1 MKDANSLAVLSPEGA
16 RRSKRLYVRLAVAGA
31 VAAAMTFVALL
42 GIRTLTSVD
51 LGYHLAY
58 GDQLLRTG
66 KIVDHDASIYALP
79 AEDLPAERRP
89 EPGPGGWYDSE
100 GRCGC

>member
-1 MKDANSLAVLSPEGA
+1 MKDADSLAELSPDGV
-16 RRSKRLYVRLAVAGA
+16 RLSKRLYVRLAVAGA

-66 KIVDHDASIYALP
+66 KIADHDGSIYTLP
-79 AEDLPAERRP
+79 AEGLPAGRRP
-89 EPGPGGWYDSE
+89 EPGPGCWYDSE
-100 GRCGC
+100 GRYGC